1 MLKQYLV
8 GYNLILFLAWSLFF
22 TWQITHGFVIDKV
35 SITVLNVAQLAAL
48 LEILHA
54 KKGWVK
60 SPVFTTSLQI
70 SSRVFVLFWLNVIP
84 EAQQIKLFGI
94 SGITIVSVAWSITE
108 IVRYSYYATSLLNK
122 EIKLLTSLRYT
133 LFIVLYPIGITGEGM
148 ILFSV
153 LKWNNYDFSIIN
165 FVVAVVMLSYLPFFP
180 KLYGYMWQQRKKKL
194 YTMV

>member
-22 TWQITHGFVIDKV
+22 AWQITHGFVLDRI
-35 SITVLNVAQLAAL
+35 SITILNVAQVAAL

-54 KKGWVK
+54 KQGWVK
-60 SPVFTTSLQI
+60 SPLFTTALQI

-84 EAQQIKLFGI
+84 ENYQIKFYGI
-94 SGITIVSVAWSITE
+94 SGITVVSVAWSITE
-108 IVRYSYYATSLLNK
+108 MVRYSYYTTSLVNK
-122 EIKLLTSLRYT
+122 EIKWLTFLRYT
-133 LFIVLYPIGITGEGM
+133 FFILLYPIGITGEGM

-153 LKWNNYDFSIIN
+153 LKWNNYVFSITN

-194 YTMV
+194 

>member
-1 MLKQYLV
+1 MLTAYLIA
-8 GYNLILFLAWSLFF
+8 YNLSLFLAWAIFF
-22 TWQITHGFVIDKV
+22 IWQITHGFVIDKI
-35 SITVLNVAQLAAL
+35 SITILNVAQVAAL

-60 SPVFTTSLQI
+60 SPVFTTALQI

-108 IVRYSYYATSLLNK
+108 IVRYSYYAISLLNK
-122 EIKLLTSLRYT
+122 EIKLLTFLRYT
-133 LFIVLYPIGITGEGM
+133 LFIVLYPLGITGEAM
-148 ILFSV
+148 IMLSV
-153 LKWNNYDFSIIN
+153 LKWNSYDFSIVN

-180 KLYGYMWQQRKKKL
+180 KLYSYMWQQRKKKL
-194 YTMV
+194 